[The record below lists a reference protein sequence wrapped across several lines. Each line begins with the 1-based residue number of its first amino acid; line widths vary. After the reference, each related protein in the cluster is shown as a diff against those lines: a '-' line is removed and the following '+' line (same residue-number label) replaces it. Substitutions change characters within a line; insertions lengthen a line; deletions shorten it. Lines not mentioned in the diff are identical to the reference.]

1 MSTKA
6 FIVALSRF
14 VSRRG
19 HCHYLNSD
27 NDINFVGARNEL
39 APLYELLEDNTHQQV
54 VHNTLAPEQMQF
66 HFIPPRAPHFCGLW
80 EAAVKSMKYHLAE
93 KSENTIVLTELQ
105 KKCKILLPI
114 LMERS
119 DKKHV

>member
-19 HCHYLNSD
+19 HCHNLNSD
-27 NDINFVGARNEL
+27 NNSNFVGARNEN
-39 APLYELLEDNTHQQV
+39 APLYELLKDNTHQQML
-54 VHNTLAPEQMQF
+54 HNTLAPEQMQF

-80 EAAVKSMKYHLAE
+80 EAAVKS
-93 KSENTIVLTELQ
+93 IVLTELQ